1 MGLRPIC
8 RAVWERRRD
17 NYSSETGGE
26 EKFPNCHCG
35 ECESAPER
43 DFLEA

>member
-1 MGLRPIC
+1 MGLRPVC

-26 EKFPNCHCG
+26 EKFPNCHFG
-35 ECESAPER
+35 ECECVPER
-43 DFLEA
+43 DFPEA